1 MKGKYLIIVVII
13 ISILLILFMTSIRY
27 DYWDILGHSQL
38 RELNLTVT
46 PEKTRIQEG
55 EVFQINL
62 TLTNVGENPINV
74 WKMSEQTSYNI
85 LFFNSDGSMMPY
97 LWVNSRIPLT
107 DEDLTELNP
116 GESLYST
123 VDSTCWNL
131 TKGEYTLNAV
141 YDTTSPDEDIQ
152 KPYWIGR
159 IKSNNVTITVE

>member
-1 MKGKYLIIVVII
+1 MKGKYLILVVII
-13 ISILLILFMTSIRY
+13 ISILLILFMTPLRY
-27 DYWDILGHSQL
+27 DILGHSQL
-38 RELNLTVT
+38 GELNLTVA

-62 TLTNVGENPINV
+62 TLTNTGENPINV

-85 LFFNSDGSMMPY
+85 LFINSNGSMVPY
-97 LWVNSRIPLT
+97 LWMNSRIPLT
-107 DEDLTELNP
+107 DEDLTELIP

>member
-1 MKGKYLIIVVII
+1 MKGKYLILVVI
-13 ISILLILFMTSIRY
+13 ISILLMLFMTPLRY
-27 DYWDILGHSQL
+27 DILGNSQPE
-38 RELNLTVT
+38 ELNLTVA
-46 PEKTRIQEG
+46 PEKTRIHEG

-62 TLTNVGENPINV
+62 TLTNIGENPINV

-85 LFFNSDGSMMPY
+85 FFFNSDGSMVPY
-97 LWVNSRIPLT
+97 LWVNSRISLT
-107 DEDLTELNP
+107 DEDLTELSP

>member
-1 MKGKYLIIVVII
+1 MAPLKY
-13 ISILLILFMTSIRY
+13 
-27 DYWDILGHSQL
+27 DILGHSQPGK
-38 RELNLTVT
+38 LNFTVT

-62 TLTNVGENPINV
+62 ILTNVGENYINV
-74 WKMSEQTSYNI
+74 WKMYEQTSYNI
-85 LFFNSDGSMMPY
+85 FFFSSDGSMVPY
-97 LWVNSRIPLT
+97 LWMNSRVPLT
-107 DEDLTELNP
+107 DEDLTELSP

-152 KPYWIGR
+152 KPYWTGR
-159 IKSNNVTITVE
+159 TNSNNVTITVE